1 MAGIQTWRQQHPHAT
16 LEEIEAAVDA
26 RVAELRMRMLQEAA
40 LASQA
45 VDVNQ
50 PHGPDR
56 PSCYHCGAPV
66 ESRGPRER
74 QVMTDQGQILRLRR
88 SSVVCPTCQVGFSPL
103 DDELSLLPGQMTP
116 RLHESVVRLGTW
128 MPFAQVAAMLALF
141 TGVVISEPTVRRA
154 TERDGSAYVA
164 VQTAAVET
172 IEQTWPPA
180 QEGPA
185 VQLLS
190 VDGALVPLQHQEW
203 AEVNTLALGTV
214 GKPVCEGDEWGV
226 HTRALSYCSRL
237 NDAETFGHLAL
248 VETHR
253 RGTETARTVCAVSD
267 GAEWIQGF
275 VNLHRP
281 DALRILDV
289 PYALGGAAQ
298 AGQAVYG
305 KGRGRFTPWFAPQR
319 QTLAYGSPEEVL
331 GALRRL
337 AAAAKRHRPVTATAT
352 IHASLRYVEKRR
364 GKLDDAWYQ
373 ARGDPIGRGSVES
386 ANTLVVERRLK
397 GAGMHWARTHVN
409 PLVPCARSPVA
420 TGGRR
425 PGRRSSTTCSDT
437 PGKAEYSARGAD
449 GPPILPLL
457 MQLTGP
463 SGAWRRR
470 GPYAPRPSSLSRPTQ
485 PKAPYRPPPDH
496 QWQRFRIGRA
506 RSGPPV
512 AAGGATL

>member
-1 MAGIQTWRQQHPHAT
+1 LPPTTAPFDCSAHWRHVSEEVMAGIQTWRQQHPHAT

-248 VETHR
+248 VQTHR

-364 GKLDDAWYQ
+364 GKLDDAWYWAWECRECQ
-373 ARGDPIGRGSVES
+373 HTGRGAAAE
-386 ANTLVVERRLK
+386 
-397 GAGMHWARTHVN
+397 
-409 PLVPCARSPVA
+409 
-420 TGGRR
+420 GGRHALGAHACQSAGALR
-425 PGRRSSTTCSDT
+425 TVACRDRWAEAWPQIVHYVQRHAWQGR
-437 PGKAEYSARGAD
+437 
-449 GPPILPLL
+449 I
-457 MQLTGP
+457 Q
-463 SGAWRRR
+463 RRR